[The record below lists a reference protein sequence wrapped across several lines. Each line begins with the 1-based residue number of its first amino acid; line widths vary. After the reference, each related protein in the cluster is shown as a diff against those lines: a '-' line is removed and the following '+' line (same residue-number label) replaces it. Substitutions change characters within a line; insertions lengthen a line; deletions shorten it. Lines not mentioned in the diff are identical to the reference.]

1 MLTVHCC
8 RYRSGD
14 LAAKTA
20 NEMTYTVLGWSISSR
35 IFKKNFLRSQD
46 Y

>member
-1 MLTVHCC
+1 MLSSPFSCMLTVHCC

-20 NEMTYTVLGWSISSR
+20 NEMTYTVLGWSI
-35 IFKKNFLRSQD
+35 
-46 Y
+46 